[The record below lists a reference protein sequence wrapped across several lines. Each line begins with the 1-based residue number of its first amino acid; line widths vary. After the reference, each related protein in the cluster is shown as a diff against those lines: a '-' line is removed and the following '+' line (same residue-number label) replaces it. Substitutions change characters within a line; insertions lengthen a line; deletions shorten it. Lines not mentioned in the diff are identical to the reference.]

1 MNNTK
6 HYAFRVY
13 GANEYICGRISGIM
27 ACICGNDPSQKVGY
41 AVKVV
46 VEQNDEGE
54 LTRICGYTLAVDTT
68 PDRFSEFMECIMK
81 LYSELEGFEIKMV
94 YDY

>member
-27 ACICGNDPSQKVGY
+27 ACMCEDDPSQKVGY
-41 AVKVV
+41 PVAAV
-46 VEQNDEGE
+46 VEQNEEGE
-54 LTRICGYTLAVDTT
+54 LIRICSYTMAVDTT
-68 PDRFSEFMECIMK
+68 PDRFSEFIECVMK
-81 LYSELEGFEIKMV
+81 LYSKLDGFKIKMV